1 MPEPSY
7 VNTCYSLVSPDYGIS
22 VAAVYRY
29 SDDKGI
35 YKVEGSGGVSPMDGD
50 ADFRQQEAR
59 YAKGWYDS
67 ITADGFS

>member
-1 MPEPSY
+1 MPDPSY
-7 VNTCYSLVSPDYGIS
+7 VNTCYSLLSPDYGIS

-35 YKVEGSGGVSPMDGD
+35 YKTGGGVSPID
-50 ADFRQQEAR
+50 ADELYRLQEAR

-67 ITADGFS
+67 ITMDTFG